1 MNRRSSLALFVAT
14 GLALHL
20 GNASHAEACGGCFH
34 PPEGLVSSV
43 NAHRMAFAMSPRGS
57 TLWDQIVY
65 TGAPRDFVWVLPI
78 AGEARVEVADNGFF
92 EALTE
97 GTQILMEAP
106 PAPRTFCGD
115 PCPSTGLLASS
126 ARSPTGESSF
136 DSDVMV
142 FHEGVVGPYETAT
155 IGSEDPRALVAWLM
169 EHGYGVDDSI
179 LPTID
184 HYVRLNMNFA
194 VLRLRPGAGIDRMQP
209 VRVTVPGLST
219 SLPLRMVQA
228 GVVIEVDLELFVFAE
243 SRIEASNFGNA
254 VVDRGLVTFDWSTR
268 LFDYETAFDA
278 ALFSGEGPRTNW
290 VTEYAQ
296 PIGPNGNGA
305 SGGRG
310 GGIVEA
316 RVGWS
321 RLQSFASF
329 GSDGEPHRSA
339 EDAAVVRAAF
349 GESDVYLT
357 RLRTRLQRT
366 QLQEDL
372 ALRMS
377 GGGNIGTHILITNEL
392 NRQPD
397 AVCSDFCASGN
408 GLEPGGSHVRGGGAM
423 RRCSVSMG
431 SSGEGVSAL
440 LGLGVVAMLFSRRR
454 VR

>member
-1 MNRRSSLALFVAT
+1 MNRRSTLALFVAS

-20 GNASHAEACGGCFH
+20 GNASQAEACGGCFH

-43 NAHRMAFAMSPRGS
+43 SAHRMAFAMSPRGS

-78 AGEARVEVADNGFF
+78 QGDARVEVADNGFF
-92 EALTE
+92 EALSQ

-106 PAPRTFCGD
+106 PAPRLFCGD
-115 PCPSTGLLASS
+115 PCPSLSFGFGGSS
-126 ARSPTGESSF
+126 LSSEGR
-136 DSDVMV
+136 DDGGVTV
-142 FHEGVVGPYETAT
+142 FHQGVVGPYETAT
-155 IGSEDPRALVAWLM
+155 IGSEDPRALVTWLRAN
-169 EHGYGVDDSI
+169 GYGVDDSI
-179 LPTID
+179 LPTVD
-184 HYVRLNMNFA
+184 YYVRQNMNFA

-209 VRVTVPGLST
+209 VRVTVPGLAT

-228 GVVIEVDLELFVFAE
+228 GVVTEVDLELFVFAE

-254 VVDRGLVTFDWSTR
+254 EVDRGRVTFDWATR
-268 LFDYETAFDA
+268 AFDYETAFDA
-278 ALFSGEGPRTNW
+278 ALFAGEGPRTNW

-296 PIGPNGNGA
+296 PIGANGNGA
-305 SGGRG
+305 SSGRG
-310 GGIVEA
+310 GTVEA

-321 RLQSFASF
+321 QLENFASF
-329 GSDGEPHRSA
+329 GSGEPHRAA

-377 GGGNIGTHILITNEL
+377 GGGNVGTHILITNEL

-397 AVCSDFCASGN
+397 AVCSDYCASGN
-408 GLEPGGSHVRGGGAM
+408 GLEPGGSNIRGGGAM
-423 RRCSVSMG
+423 GRCSVSTG
-431 SSGEGVSAL
+431 SGGETLGAM
-440 LGLGVVAMLFSRRR
+440 LGLGVLGMLMTRRR
-454 VR
+454 AR